1 MNRFAKVLALS
12 LVATSFVGC
21 ETQDET
27 DQGGVIIVISD
38 YDVSA
43 IPAVMSIDAF
53 FPIVAGDDSSQITV
67 DSRPRNAGQPVSQ
80 LMDVII
86 EGYQVRFT
94 RGDTGTQVPPTL
106 NEPVGGLAPT
116 PGTFTLNGIIIM
128 RRDQFEYGPLR
139 DMRLLGIDPET
150 NSVQIRLIWHLKFHG
165 HTVSGELTE
174 TQEISFNMDVVP

>member
-1 MNRFAKVLALS
+1 MNRFARVLALS
-12 LVATSFVGC
+12 LVATTFVAC

-38 YDVSA
+38 FDLSSL
-43 IPAVMSIDAF
+43 PAVMSAEAE
-53 FPIVAGDDSSQITV
+53 FPLLAGDETSQITV
-67 DSRPRNAGQPVSQ
+67 SSRPRAAAQPVSQ

-94 RGDTGTQVPPTL
+94 RGDGGTAVPPTL

-116 PGTFTLNGIIIM
+116 PGDYVLNGIIIM
-128 RRDQFEYGPLR
+128 RRDQFEFGPLR
-139 DMRLLGIDPET
+139 DLRLTGIDPET

-174 TQEISFNMDVVP
+174 TNEISFNLDVTP